1 MQVREGE
8 GWRLA
13 VDPSRRPF
21 PVLIGGGSWAAELSA
36 AEATVLRRG
45 VGNLVEQH
53 RALAET
59 LMAEEAIEL
68 ELELQLDPGAL
79 WLEVAGDHR
88 HWSLRF
94 VLTGDAGARGC
105 EGAWTSPAS
114 EAFAAALALAS
125 AIDDLSFNSLRPG
138 RAGAL

>member
-1 MQVREGE
+1 MQVQEGE

-21 PVLIGGGSWAAELSA
+21 PVLIGGGGWAAELSA
-36 AEATVLRRG
+36 AEARALRRG
-45 VGNLVEQH
+45 IGLLVDQH

-68 ELELQLDPGAL
+68 ELELELELNPGAL
-79 WLEVAGDHR
+79 WLALEGDHR

-105 EGAWTSPAS
+105 EGAWATPAS
-114 EAFAAALALAS
+114 EAVAAALELAS
-125 AIDDLSFNSLRPG
+125 AIDHLAPHS
-138 RAGAL
+138 